1 MIREEFFGAGTGME
15 NTWNEASVSAVENDE
30 AVRRQRHRGEKAD
43 AVLCVLPCFDDCHVV
58 REVMKAIAAGGCGK
72 ELRCF
77 AIEKGQSFFFSVF
90 SVIQISAFSGLK
102 IDGRLLFGNR

>member
-1 MIREEFFGAGTGME
+1 ME